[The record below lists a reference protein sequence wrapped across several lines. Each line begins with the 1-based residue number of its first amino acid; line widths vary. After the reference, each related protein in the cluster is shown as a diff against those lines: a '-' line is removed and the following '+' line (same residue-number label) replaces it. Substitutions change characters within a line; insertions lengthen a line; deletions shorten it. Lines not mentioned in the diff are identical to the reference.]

1 MSSSWKTFRYKL
13 EALGCRTLERAIPLL
28 SRRGCIGFAQ
38 LLGALVYRVDGH
50 GRSVTLANLEA
61 VFGKRLTQKQ
71 REDVAR
77 KSYQNFARTM
87 LDLFWSQKVSA
98 HNFED
103 YTETSG
109 FEPII
114 DRAKHEGRGIV
125 FVCAH
130 QGNWEWAALAFAHL
144 GGRATIVAQ
153 DFRNPTLT
161 TLFAKLRSHG
171 KHTLIPQDRAML
183 RLLKCV
189 MRGENTALL
198 ADLNLLPHQ
207 GPVVIEA
214 FGPDPLEICATRLH
228 VILAQRGNALLVP
241 VLTRPLPNGK
251 IRVWAEPPIETTAQ
265 MCPRKIAQE
274 TWGVFERLIRENPEL
289 WLWSYKHFRFRPSD
303 ATREYPFYASVSDG
317 FDSVRKEAR
326 E

>member
-1 MSSSWKTFRYKL
+1 M
-13 EALGCRTLERAIPLL
+13 A
-28 SRRGCIGFAQ
+28 
-38 LLGALVYRVDGH
+38 
-50 GRSVTLANLEA
+50 LANLEA
-61 VFGKRLTQKQ
+61 VFGEQLTSRQ
-71 REDVAR
+71 RENIAR

-87 LDLFWSQKVSA
+87 LDLFWSQKVEA
-98 HNFED
+98 HNFER
-103 YTETSG
+103 YTETAG
-109 FEPII
+109 FQSII
-114 DRAKHEGRGIV
+114 DRSKREGRGIV

-130 QGNWEWAALAFAHL
+130 QGNWEWAALAFAHV
-144 GGRATIVAQ
+144 GGHANIVAQ
-153 DFRNPTLT
+153 DFRNQTLT
-161 TLFAKLRSHG
+161 KLFAKLRSHG

-214 FGPDPLEICATRLH
+214 FGPVPLEICATQLH
-228 VILAQRGNALLVP
+228 VVLAQRGNALLVP

-274 TWGVFERLIRENPEL
+274 TWWVFERCILENPEL

-317 FDSVRKEAR
+317 FDSLRKEAK